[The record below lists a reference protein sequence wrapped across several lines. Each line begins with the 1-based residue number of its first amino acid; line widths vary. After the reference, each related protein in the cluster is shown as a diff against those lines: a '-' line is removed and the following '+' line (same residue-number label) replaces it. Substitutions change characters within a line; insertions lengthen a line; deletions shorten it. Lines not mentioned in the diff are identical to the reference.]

1 MRALFDGCLDR
12 HSAKFIIGRMI
23 KNGRLPRRGLR
34 AALLVAIAAFAVGC
48 ARASVVP
55 AEDEV
60 YQGTAELDER
70 DLAFEVGGRLTEV
83 NAREGDEVRAGAL
96 LATIDGALD
105 EQARLAQGLEAR
117 AAQAQ
122 ATVVDKGVR
131 PEEIAATRARLRAAR
146 SAEELAQR
154 ELKREQD
161 LNAQGA
167 TPASELDRREADY
180 ARTVAEREALE
191 SQLNEQQRGARPE
204 ERVAAQAKA
213 DAAAAN
219 VTLDALRLEKRDL
232 RAPADAVVLDAHLK
246 TGEVVAAGT
255 PVFTLADPKR
265 PYAYVFV
272 PQAKLSGI
280 DFGDRASI
288 RADGLERV
296 LGGHVEN
303 VARRTEFTPRYLFS
317 ESERANLV
325 VRVKVRID
333 DPNGLLHA
341 GVPVRVSIDRN
352 TPPNARVLDAAPP
365 ATPSNGAA
373 PRASAPRTAP

>member
-1 MRALFDGCLDR
+1 M
-12 HSAKFIIGRMI
+12 
-23 KNGRLPRRGLR
+23 GLGAVF
-34 AALLVAIAAFAVGC
+34 AAAVGAFAAGC
-48 ARASVVP
+48 ARANAAPV
-55 AEDEV
+55 EEI

-70 DLAFEVGGRLTEV
+70 NLAFEVGGRLTAV
-83 NAREGDEVRAGAL
+83 NVREGEQVRVGAL
-96 LATIDGALD
+96 LATVDGALD

-117 AAQAQ
+117 AVQAQ

-146 SAEELAQR
+146 AAEELAKRQLER
-154 ELKREQD
+154 ERD

-167 TPASELDRREADY
+167 TPASELDRRETDY
-180 ARTVAEREALE
+180 ARTVADREAFE
-191 SQLNEQQRGARPE
+191 SQLSEQQRGARPE

-232 RAPADAVVLDAHLK
+232 RAPVDGIVLDAHLK

-255 PVFTLADPKR
+255 PVFTIADPGR

-280 DFGDRASI
+280 DVGDRADV
-288 RADGLERV
+288 RADGVERA
-296 LGGHVEN
+296 LAGHVEN

-317 ESERANLV
+317 ETERANLV

-333 DPNGLLHA
+333 DPSGLLHA
-341 GVPVRVSIDRN
+341 GVPVRVHIERD
-352 TPPNARVLDAAPP
+352 TPPSARTVTPEPSAPP
-365 ATPSNGAA
+365 SGAVAPS
-373 PRASAPRTAP
+373 ASARGTTP